1 MNFSENNDTNSAQV
15 YQEDKTL
22 EEMFLKTTGRLN
34 RLRYLKRS
42 ILLMIVPLLLSL
54 PFAVVFS
61 DSMGNLTAKGEIIV
75 AIIDLV
81 MLFPG
86 YCLDVRRLHDMDKDD
101 TLAKINFVLSVVVI
115 FSVSG
120 DPFEF
125 STSELI
131 VSLLIIVILIYM
143 LFVPGTNGE
152 NKYGPDPLG

>member
-34 RLRYLKRS
+34 RLRYFKRS
-42 ILLMIVPLLLSL
+42 VLLILITLLVSL

-61 DSMGNLTAKGEIIV
+61 DSMGNLTAEGDIIAAV
-75 AIIDLV
+75 INLV
-81 MLFPG
+81 MLFPS

-101 TLAKINFVLSVVVI
+101 TLAKINFVLGVAII
-115 FSVSG
+115 FSGNG
-120 DPFEF
+120 DPFEL
-125 STSELI
+125 STLEVI
-131 VSLLIIVILIYM
+131 VSLLITVILIYM